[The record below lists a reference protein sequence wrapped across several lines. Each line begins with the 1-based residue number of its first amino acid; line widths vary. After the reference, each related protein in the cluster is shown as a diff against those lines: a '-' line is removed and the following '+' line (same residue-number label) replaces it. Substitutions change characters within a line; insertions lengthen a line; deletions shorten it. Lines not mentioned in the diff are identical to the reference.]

1 MWAILRNVLAL
12 ILCGITIGLPL
23 AKASART
30 IRSLLYSL
38 APFDPWTLSVVV
50 ITILAVAASAS
61 YIPARRA
68 SHVDPSDKVSTCIA
82 GDGKTASTISTA
94 KSIPTWKREPPINWR
109 TSFLSTKPATPPNAL
124 GNTTLV
130 RRTLAEHPSH
140 YRRSIRCTRV
150 CTRAPR
156 AWKRGQ
162 HYGRFAQSANRGL
175 RNRHWIGQI
184 GLHAD

>member
-94 KSIPTWKREPPINWR
+94 KSIPTWKREPSDQLENELSVDEAR
-109 TSFLSTKPATPPNAL
+109 YAAQRARQHHFGEEDTRGTSQPLSPL
-124 GNTTLV
+124 NTL
-130 RRTLAEHPSH
+130 HPSLH
-140 YRRSIRCTRV
+140 QSPACLETWTALWTV
-150 CTRAPR
+150 CPEC
-156 AWKRGQ
+156 
-162 HYGRFAQSANRGL
+162 QSRT
-175 RNRHWIGQI
+175 
-184 GLHAD
+184 